1 MRFTIDGYVE
11 LLKLLRENNY
21 NIADY
26 QDFQKYKRCVIL
38 RHDVDFDLQQ
48 ALSMAKVEYQYRVK
62 STYFI
67 LLTSN
72 FYNIYS
78 CRNRRIIAE
87 IQNMGHTIGLHF
99 DEMAYPKDAGIADKI
114 EQDIRKELCIL
125 SELVEK
131 DIIVFSY
138 HRPTKRI
145 LDANIKLQG
154 IVNSYGTLFF
164 KEFKYL
170 SDSRMNWREPVL
182 DIIQSNQYSQMQI
195 LTHPFWYHEKEKHMR
210 EVISEFLNRAG
221 MERYSELK
229 ENFTN
234 LKDVIEWRNIK
245 T

>member
-11 LLKLLRENNY
+11 LLKLLRENDY

-48 ALSMAKVEYQYRVK
+48 ALSLAQIEYHYSVK

-72 FYNIYS
+72 FYNMYS
-78 CRNRRIIAE
+78 HQNKE
-87 IQNMGHTIGLHF
+87 IVNEIREMGHTIGLHF
-99 DEMAYPKDAGIADKI
+99 DEMAYPKDAGNADKI
-114 EQDIRKELCIL
+114 KQDIRKELCVL
-125 SELVEK
+125 SELFAT
-131 DIIVFSY
+131 DITVFSY
-138 HRPTKRI
+138 HRPTKSI
-145 LDANIKLQG
+145 LDANIKMQG
-154 IVNSYGTLFF
+154 TVNSYGTLFF

-182 DIIQSNQYSQMQI
+182 DIIQSNQYPRMQI
-195 LTHPFWYHEKEKHMR
+195 LTHPFWYHEKKKRMR
-210 EVISEFLNRAG
+210 EIISEFLNRAG
-221 MERYSELK
+221 MERYSEL
-229 ENFTN
+229 NDNITN
-234 LKDVIEWRNIK
+234 LKDVIEWRDVK

>member
-11 LLKLLRENNY
+11 LIKFLRENNY

-38 RHDVDFDLQQ
+38 RHDVDFDLHR
-48 ALSMAKVEYQYRVK
+48 ALSLAKIEYHYGVK

-67 LLTSN
+67 LLTSD
-72 FYNIYS
+72 FYNIFS
-78 CRNRRIIAE
+78 QRNNEIVNE
-87 IQNMGHTIGLHF
+87 IQDMGHTIGLHF
-99 DEMAYPKDAGIADKI
+99 DEMAYPKDAGIVDKI
-114 EQDIRKELCIL
+114 EQDIRKELCVL

-182 DIIQSNQYSQMQI
+182 DIIQSNQYPRMQI

-210 EVISEFLNRAG
+210 EIISEFLNRAG
-221 MERYSELK
+221 MERYSELND
-229 ENFTN
+229 NFIN